1 MILQGRLP
9 DGQEIAVKRLSL
21 NSRQG
26 MREFKNEVILL
37 RRIQHK
43 NLVSL
48 LGCCIEGNE
57 KTLVYEYLPNKSLD
71 NFLFGKFSVPAF
83 VILFIFFLRVSL
95 KQFCPGLHWW
105 KWWNPP
111 TDLFEDPHRKMS
123 EPTQV
128 QKTDINMISQRL
140 RDVTFVSFNGCLWNW
155 KDY

>member
-1 MILQGRLP
+1 MP

-37 RRIQHK
+37 RRIQHR

-71 NFLFGKFSVPAF
+71 NFLFGNFSLVPTFA
-83 VILFIFFLRVSL
+83 ILLFIFFRESP
-95 KQFCPGLHWW
+95 K
-105 KWWNPP
+105 
-111 TDLFEDPHRKMS
+111 
-123 EPTQV
+123 
-128 QKTDINMISQRL
+128 
-140 RDVTFVSFNGCLWNW
+140 
-155 KDY
+155 

>member
-95 KQFCPGLHWW
+95 KQFCSGLHW
-105 KWWNPP
+105 
-111 TDLFEDPHRKMS
+111 
-123 EPTQV
+123 
-128 QKTDINMISQRL
+128 
-140 RDVTFVSFNGCLWNW
+140 
-155 KDY
+155 

>member
-1 MILQGRLP
+1 MP

-37 RRIQHK
+37 RRIQHR

-71 NFLFGKFSVPAF
+71 NFLFGNFSLVPTF
-83 VILFIFFLRVSL
+83 SILLFIFFRESP
-95 KQFCPGLHWW
+95 K
-105 KWWNPP
+105 
-111 TDLFEDPHRKMS
+111 
-123 EPTQV
+123 
-128 QKTDINMISQRL
+128 
-140 RDVTFVSFNGCLWNW
+140 
-155 KDY
+155 